1 MREVYAWFQRIH
13 IYITFFSIDIIYT
26 AIAQGCV
33 RRLRGAKSQAL
44 RFQTKGT
51 IMTVGARGRNGKLS
65 FDLLLQNAL
74 LDTI

>member
-51 IMTVGARGRNGKLS
+51 IMTVGARGRNVQAQL
-65 FDLLLQNAL
+65 
-74 LDTI
+74 